1 MKKHHCDIF
10 WQNFFLSNFNF
21 FGWDV
26 KKQQK
31 KEKAAKKKTTFFSW
45 FNQNWRLIRRYWINS
60 SKNRTFWFGGSC
72 QSFSQQPSPSINSV
86 EIKDRFWGNSKKP
99 LGDNSVNCLPTKKAA
114 KWRIKVRRSWRLM
127 VKKWLC
133 CRIETFVIGTFHS
146 CSTLVSP

>member
-1 MKKHHCDIF
+1 MTFFDRIFFFFQTFIFLAEMSKSNKRNKKPRRR
-10 WQNFFLSNFNF
+10 
-21 FGWDV
+21 
-26 KKQQK
+26 KK
-31 KEKAAKKKTTFFSW
+31 TFFSW

-86 EIKDRFWGNSKKP
+86 EIKDRFWGSSKKP
-99 LGDNSVNCLPTKKAA
+99 LGDNFVNCLPTKKAA